1 MHMILYF
8 SRKWSASSPTCCP
21 QTSMLQPVSAIALMT
36 LSSDSSSELLYA
48 LSSSAL
54 LSSTV
59 PFVSVVAESSG
70 IPHTAT
76 LASRT
81 SLSAPMTPRVMH
93 MPRTTVVAWIELPTI
108 LATRT
113 LSELNAAGLDGIA
126 RQHASAILAA
136 KSASL
141 PHCLAAM
148 TG

>member
-70 IPHTAT
+70 MPYTAT
-76 LASRT
+76 LASNT
-81 SLSAPMTPRVMH
+81 SVICPITDRVMH
-93 MPRTTVVAWIELPTI
+93 MPRITVVARMELPGI
-108 LATRT
+108 LATRILST
-113 LSELNAAGLDGIA
+113 LKFSGLDGMA
-126 RQHASAILAA
+126 KTHASAILLA
-136 KSASL
+136 KR
-141 PHCLAAM
+141 
-148 TG
+148 